1 VPTNRLRRIAMFARF
16 PRFMPRADPAGD
28 PVATLLVDEED
39 EPVALSRACG
49 EFPALSDAL
58 AELQDVVVPL
68 YRECD
73 AQALLEQNR
82 HRRQQV
88 LLIGGGLMTTTFGLI
103 QAVLVGQVWPGIAVA
118 SFGAATAAVASVGRQ
133 SAALDG
139 YLTNRLRA
147 EQLRSVY
154 FHYLSLEADR
164 HPSRHAE
171 LREQVTA
178 IRYGDLGAAR

>member
-1 VPTNRLRRIAMFARF
+1 VLANRFRRIAMFARF
-16 PRFMPRADPAGD
+16 PRFLPRSDPEGDPA
-28 PVATLLVDEED
+28 ATLLVDESD
-39 EPVALSRACG
+39 EPVDLTRACD
-49 EFPALSDAL
+49 EFPALADAL
-58 AELQDVVVPL
+58 TELQHVVVPL

-88 LLIGGGLMTTTFGLI
+88 LLIGGGLLTTTFGLI
-103 QAVLVGQVWPGIAVA
+103 QAVLIGEVWPGIVVT
-118 SFGAATAAVASVGRQ
+118 SFAAATAAVASVGRQ

-147 EQLRSVY
+147 EQLRSAY
-154 FHYLSLEADR
+154 FLYLSTEADHHPGR
-164 HPSRHAE
+164 HGE

-178 IRYGDLGAAR
+178 IRYGDLGTAR